1 MSVIE
6 EVFKKTGL
14 AKKSIENNPVK
25 SKLEL
30 ETQGYKYFP
39 QEDVG
44 VQHVMNVLCHAID
57 VRMSRKFNLVEDDLD
72 TIKRELC
79 SLLEIKNIECFLKTD
94 NLEALRKAKS
104 PLDFADKL
112 NESTDRKIELIEKLI
127 QHQFEIRWNTKSGD
141 PKDFTYSKFC
151 AKAGSRELLHY
162 SSRNAQVKVQLYKEF
177 LKYGLKK
184 SSDSGVSCRLYP
196 GSRWR
201 METMNMGKKINVDM
215 NKSFK

>member
-1 MSVIE
+1 MSVILE
-6 EVFKKTGL
+6 AIKGTGL
-14 AKKSIENNPVK
+14 AIEYIENNPVE
-25 SKLEL
+25 SKRYLEI
-30 ETQGYKYFP
+30 EGYKYFP
-39 QEDVG
+39 QGNVG
-44 VQHVMNVLCHAID
+44 VQHVKNVYRHVQNVA
-57 VRMSRKFNLVEDDLD
+57 MSRKFNLAKDDLD

-79 SLLEIKNIECFLKTD
+79 SLLGIENIKCFLKTD